1 MAILTME
8 VPPLAS
14 TYITVHLSVFPRPIV
29 GSEPPAARWNNEVA
43 ESRSFSCPLSV
54 LIFPYV
60 PYQPANR
67 GGSFLRNVGS
77 FSHPELRSR
86 GPFSSG

>member
-1 MAILTME
+1 M
-8 VPPLAS
+8 
-14 TYITVHLSVFPRPIV
+14 

-60 PYQPANR
+60 AYQPANR

-77 FSHPELRSR
+77 FSHPEDRSLVVNLLVCLRQYR
-86 GPFSSG
+86 TLKMYREVKV